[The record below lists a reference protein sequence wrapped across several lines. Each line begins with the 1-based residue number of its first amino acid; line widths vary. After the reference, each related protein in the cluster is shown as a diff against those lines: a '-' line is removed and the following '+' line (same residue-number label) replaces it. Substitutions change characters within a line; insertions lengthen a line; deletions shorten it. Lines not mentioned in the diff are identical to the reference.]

1 MVKETKSGNFFC
13 PPSQETPFRVT
24 NEDDITD
31 LPALE
36 FFVCS
41 DPFETFATVVLL
53 PFEYVLRLI
62 LGDIVKGVVDG
73 DI

>member
-13 PPSQETPFRVT
+13 PPSQETPFSVT